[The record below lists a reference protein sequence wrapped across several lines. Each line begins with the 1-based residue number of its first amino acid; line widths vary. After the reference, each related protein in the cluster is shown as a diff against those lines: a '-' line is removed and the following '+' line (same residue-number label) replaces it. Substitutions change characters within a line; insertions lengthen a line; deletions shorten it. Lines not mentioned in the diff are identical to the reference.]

1 MRTGR
6 GGLLERYLATDAI
19 PYPGFSGGPLVD
31 AAGQVVGVNTSGLAR
46 GTSLAIPA
54 SLAWQTAADL
64 AKNGRVRRGYLGI
77 RSQPVEL
84 PASAQK
90 TLGRQQATGLLLVG
104 IEDNSPASE
113 GGLMIGD
120 ILVGLSGQ
128 TVSDPD
134 ELLSKLGGS
143 QVGSAIAGGDPARR
157 PVDQSNGNGWRTE
170 VMVSCRERN
179 VMNGIFELNKRLYA
193 SANAVVEDIQRS
205 LVIVQGHRFGAGAG
219 IIWRKDGII
228 LTNGHVVNRRAP
240 RVILAN
246 NAEFTARVLAKDPD
260 RDLAVLQIEA
270 QDLPA
275 VQMSQFGWAAGWRAG
290 VCYRASLGTARL
302 RDRRYCQRAERGRS
316 ARYAPD
322 RACHPHRCNPRTRQF
337 GWSTGQCSR
346 GS

>member
-1 MRTGR
+1 MSAAQTSNSNSLTALSDAMAEAVARAGSATVLVSARRRFPASGIIYAPDLILTADHVVEREDDINVSMPDGSDVSATLAGRDPGTDLALLRLSRAFASTAQMAPAEARVGQLVLAVGRPSAEGIQASLGVISAIGGPMRTGR

-104 IEDNSPASE
+104 IEDNSPASA

-134 ELLSKLGGS
+134 ELLSKLSGS
-143 QVGSAIAGGDPARR
+143 QVGSAVLVEILRGG
-157 PVDQSNGNGWRTE
+157 Q
-170 VMVSCRERN
+170 
-179 VMNGIFELNKRLYA
+179 
-193 SANAVVEDIQRS
+193 
-205 LVIVQGHRFGAGAG
+205 
-219 IIWRKDGII
+219 
-228 LTNGHVVNRRAP
+228 LTNVTVTVG
-240 RVILAN
+240 
-246 NAEFTARVLAKDPD
+246 
-260 RDLAVLQIEA
+260 
-270 QDLPA
+270 
-275 VQMSQFGWAAGWRAG
+275 
-290 VCYRASLGTARL
+290 
-302 RDRRYCQRAERGRS
+302 ER
-316 ARYAPD
+316 
-322 RACHPHRCNPRTRQF
+322 Q
-337 GWSTGQCSR
+337 
-346 GS
+346 